1 MADVTVEFGATDTGL
16 EKTLKALQSETD
28 QLKAKMRST
37 EMSVTEADQAMRKL
51 SQNNALEKKL
61 KDISSDSGLASAKID
76 ALVLDLRK
84 LDKAKDSVDSGGISF
99 GKLTGA
105 ISGAYAAVLGFS
117 EAFRFTADA
126 IKKSS
131 DLAETMN
138 KVNVIFGN
146 AAKSVLSFSDSAVTA
161 LGMTRQQALDAAS
174 TFAIFGKSAGL
185 SGGSL
190 VDFSTNL
197 VKLATD
203 FASFHNASPEETIT
217 AIGAALRGESEPIR
231 KFGILLDDATLKAEA
246 MKLGL
251 YDGTGALDIQ
261 TKSLAA
267 YNVILQQS
275 KDAQGDFKNTS
286 DSLSNQM
293 KILSATF
300 DEMKVSLGDGMQKPT
315 LNIVSILNDQ
325 FIPAISGA
333 IKYGKDFISF
343 LTTAPSNATMTG
355 KAVNLVSES
364 LSGFNYYMAKAVN
377 FVSPM
382 DDLLIAL
389 TNKGKQAGE
398 GQTAAADGINKTAEA
413 AKGVAPKLTEASGEL
428 SKIGLQAAKAANEF
442 SGFKNEAE
450 DTGEK
455 VSGAFNLTSDF
466 KPVLDGINSGWEN
479 VNETVTQTSNL
490 LDGNLSLSDSISGT
504 TEKQVSGLGDLNK
517 QLEVSSD
524 LSKLIL
530 KLNTSIHDKE
540 EATAKKQEEII
551 RLKTD
556 EVNAQININNAIAAG
571 NFQEAQALKNAESLR
586 KTIEDLKKTGFG
598 EGEATKMANEMARA
612 ARDAERVQKSLATKI
627 GTDIKAR
634 QESEA
639 IDPSGALMK
648 RAQEQI
654 SKGAYAAAEATG
666 AQIKTR
672 EQEAMIR
679 GVGSQSDRRALSDIA
694 KDYGLDTMGKTSTQ
708 MRDELYKIRT
718 EGQGTSDK
726 IKKGLETTQKRMGD
740 GMKTEAGK
748 KAVEKDKPMKLDEMV
763 NSILKLIEKIEPKL
777 PTAALSA

>member
-251 YDGTGALDIQ
+251 YDGTGALDVQ

-428 SKIGLQAAKAANEF
+428 SKVGLQAAKAANEF

-540 EATAKKQEEII
+540 EAAAKKQEEII

-571 NFQEAQALKNAESLR
+571 NFQEAEALKNAESLR

-598 EGEATKMANEMARA
+598 EGEAEKMANEMARA
-612 ARDAERVQKSLATKI
+612 AREADRVKNSLATKI
-627 GTDIKAR
+627 GEDIKKR

-639 IDPSGALMK
+639 VDPGGRLMK
-648 RAQEQI
+648 KAQEQI
-654 SKGAYAAAEATG
+654 SAGAYKAAEATG
-666 AQIKTR
+666 AQIRTR

-694 KDYGLDTMGKTSTQ
+694 KDYGLNTMGKTSTQ

-748 KAVEKDKPMKLDEMV
+748 KAEEKKAPMTLEGMVKIIQDAVVKLET
-763 NSILKLIEKIEPKL
+763 KL
-777 PTAALSA
+777 PQLILE

>member
-428 SKIGLQAAKAANEF
+428 SKVGLQAAKAANEF
-442 SGFKNEAE
+442 SGFKNEAK

-479 VNETVTQTSNL
+479 VNGTVTQTSNL

-540 EATAKKQEEII
+540 EAAAKKQEEII

-556 EVNAQININNAIAAG
+556 EVNAQININNAIADG
-571 NFQEAQALKNAESLR
+571 NFQEAEALKNAESLR

-612 ARDAERVQKSLATKI
+612 AREADRMQKSLATKI
-627 GTDIKAR
+627 GEDIKKR

-639 IDPSGALMK
+639 IDPSGKLMK
-648 RAQEQI
+648 QAQAQI
-654 SKGAYAAAEATG
+654 SAGKYREAEFT
-666 AQIKTR
+666 AQKLR
-672 EQEAMIR
+672 ANEQEAMIR
-679 GVGSQSDRRALSDIA
+679 GVGSGKDVRAIRDIA
-694 KDYGLDTMGKTSTQ
+694 RDYGLDQ
-708 MRDELYKIRT
+708 MKSEQELKKELYKIRT
-718 EGQGTSDK
+718 EGDITESK
-726 IKKGLETTQKRMGD
+726 LKKGAEAAQKGLGK
-740 GMKTEAGK
+740 GMEKEQQKKTEEKKGGLSLEKMVEAIQ
-748 KAVEKDKPMKLDEMV
+748 KAV
-763 NSILKLIEKIEPKL
+763 EKIEPKL
-777 PTAALSA
+777 PQQVLV